1 MSARE
6 PLVVSI
12 DEALERLGSFAAVI
26 DARSPGEYAEDHL
39 PGAINLPV
47 LDDAQRAQV
56 GTIDRQISAF
66 EARRIGAAMVCSN
79 IAGIL
84 SGLLADKPREFNP
97 LVYCWR
103 GGNRSGAL
111 ATVLARTGWRTTVLE
126 GGYRAYR
133 RRVLQDLATLPEQFN
148 YIVVA
153 GRTGSGKS
161 QILRDAGQLGAQVL
175 DLEELAEHRGSVL
188 GPIPGCPQPSQ
199 KAFESRIWSAL
210 RAMDQRRPVLVESES
225 RKVGQCH
232 LPDALMA
239 RMRAAPCR
247 VISVPLELRVAL
259 LRREYAHFVADP
271 AALCERLGRLS
282 DLHSGPVMAHWLEL
296 AQSGDWDRLVELLL
310 TEHYDP
316 AYDRSMKRNF
326 STLATALTIEVPLPA
341 AVADRPGALDAAL
354 ASAARDLL
362 ASITDPAAP

>member
-6 PLVVSI
+6 PLTVTI
-12 DEALERLGSFAAVI
+12 DQALARLGSFDAVI
-26 DARSPGEYAEDHL
+26 DVRSPAEYADDHL

-47 LDDAQRAQV
+47 LDDAQRAEV
-56 GTIDRQISAF
+56 GTIDRQRSAF
-66 EARRIGAAMVCSN
+66 EARRVGAALVSGN
-79 IAGIL
+79 IAAIL
-84 SGLLADKPREFNP
+84 GGPLADKPREFNP

-111 ATVLARTGWRTTVLE
+111 ATVLARIGWRTSVLE

-133 RRVLQDLATLPEQFN
+133 RRVLADLARLPENFDFV
-148 YIVVA
+148 VVA

-161 QILRDAGQLGAQVL
+161 QILRMAGAIGAQVL
-175 DLEELAEHRGSVL
+175 DLEDLAEHRGSVL
-188 GPIPGCPQPSQ
+188 GPIPGCPQPGQ
-199 KAFESRIWSAL
+199 KAFESRIWATL
-210 RAMDQRRPVLVESES
+210 RALDPDRPVLVESES

-247 VISVPLELRVAL
+247 VITVPLELRVAL

-271 AALCERLGRLS
+271 DSLCERLLRLS
-282 DLHSGPVMAHWLEL
+282 DLHSRAVVTRWSEL
-296 AQSGDWDRLVELLL
+296 AQACDWDSLVESLL

-316 AYDRSMKRNF
+316 AYDRSMRRNF
-326 STLATALTIEVPLPA
+326 S
-341 AVADRPGALDAAL
+341 AL
-354 ASAARDLL
+354 AEARNIAVELPPSGAGDFSGTLLDGVLQAAARDLL
-362 ASITDPAAP
+362 ATI